1 MTEAA
6 HNTPTLR
13 NWAVLLFLS
22 FVWGGAFMSMAVALE
37 QYGPFTVAAG
47 RIGIGALALLAV
59 VAVTRPA
66 DLAINDQKTLCFI
79 LLLGVLNF
87 ALPFSLLAWGIQR
100 VAAVP

>member
-1 MTEAA
+1 MTDAV
-6 HNTPTLR
+6 HNTPASR

-66 DLAINDQKTLCFI
+66 DLAINDPKALCFI
-79 LLLGVLNF
+79 LLF
-87 ALPFSLLAWGIQR
+87 LLMSFI
-100 VAAVP
+100 